1 MARTCCWIAGLI
13 LIVGARVGVAQETS
27 EEEFKA
33 YQSAMEGRW
42 VGEVTWIAD
51 WPGVGKKGDKVT
63 GYSAMRAAADGHA
76 LVGQFYGGNGTS
88 QWITV
93 YDAGAKQIRQVGA
106 DSGGTMWNCLISRQG
121 GHWRSQCAG
130 SLADGTKTEGD
141 YMLNISDDGNTHRW
155 TGSTTIGGEAADPL
169 QDVWT
174 RVGG

>member
-13 LIVGARVGVAQETS
+13 LIVGARAGVAQETS

-76 LVGQFYGGNGTS
+76 LVGQFYGGN
-88 QWITV
+88 W
-93 YDAGAKQIRQVGA
+93 R
-106 DSGGTMWNCLISRQG
+106 IS
-121 GHWRSQCAG
+121 
-130 SLADGTKTEGD
+130 
-141 YMLNISDDGNTHRW
+141 
-155 TGSTTIGGEAADPL
+155 
-169 QDVWT
+169 
-174 RVGG
+174 